1 MNRGATSGK
10 IHTVTSVPIGL
21 KNLNRGQDTTVT
33 FTHVDRSDVRFDDK
47 LDIKLADIDAEYQ
60 RGKVFAEGGQGII
73 REGVDLNLRRLV
85 AIKTLKQQQSEDP
98 SALRSQFIQEARVT
112 AQLSHPAIIPIYS
125 LNSDDK
131 DGLHLVM
138 KLVDG
143 KTLKSYLEQLDHE
156 YRTVGIGQFN
166 ERKSLM
172 YRLEIIL
179 RVCDALDYAHNR
191 NIMHCDLKPENILI
205 GEFRE
210 TYIMDWGIARQI
222 EEPGYDP
229 ATWEKPSTISGT
241 PRFLSPEA
249 IHGEH
254 TDQRADIYAL
264 GLILFEVVTLREAY
278 MARTSEEVV
287 SLIREG
293 RIAETKHKYGFK
305 IDPDLKAVIAK
316 ATAFNRNERYQT
328 VRELGADIRR
338 YMGGEETTAN
348 PYHFFGRL
356 SAFAVHH
363 KRTSLT
369 FAVFC
374 ILTLLLTI
382 GGTCYRRIRQINL
395 AHSYVQKLGTAQIQ
409 STACADYIETNIA
422 RNAQFLSAITSEYI
436 FFYETD
442 PDDEDKIAD
451 CMLPVSALR
460 TDATD
465 PPASL
470 LYSSVYHRKID
481 FGHFSYKTIHG
492 ETLTDVEKRRLH
504 ILAHLKDPIMG
515 VFTERLPQQ
524 LAKASPSE
532 QNEYLRLT
540 GIPLHLLLFGFPDG
554 QYVVYPGSGVYA
566 ASYDPRG
573 RHWYK
578 TAQSGNGEF
587 AWSKPYP
594 GNTAA
599 AGYLLSCNIPML
611 DTSGNFLGVAGFDLH
626 LNTIIRDLNANGNV
640 GNNVLE
646 KTLLDNSGLIL
657 LSTGARF
664 AGAMETNKED
674 SLTINFDD
682 ADLFQQFVATKYGT
696 ISRVENGRR
705 ILYCVNYLPSQD
717 WYYIEK
723 IDITDSVPNAFF

>member
-1 MNRGATSGK
+1 MSSRGATSGK
-10 IHTVTSVPIGL
+10 VDTVTSIKVGL
-21 KNLNRGQDTTVT
+21 KSLSRDQDTMVT
-33 FTHVDRSDVRFDDK
+33 FTHVDRSVVRFDDK
-47 LDIKLADIDAEYQ
+47 LDVKLENIDAEYQ
-60 RGKVFAEGGQGII
+60 QGKVFAEGGQGII
-73 REGVDLNLRRLV
+73 REGMDLNLRRLV
-85 AIKTLKQQQSEDP
+85 AIKTLKPQPEDQF
-98 SALRSQFIQEARVT
+98 SRGQFIQEARVT
-112 AQLSHPAIIPIYS
+112 AQLGHPAIIPIYS

-143 KTLKSYLEQLDHE
+143 KTLKDYLEQLDHE
-156 YRTVGIGQFN
+156 YRTSGIEQFD

-229 ATWEKPSTISGT
+229 ATWVKPNTISGT

-278 MARTSEEVV
+278 MARTSAEVV
-287 SLIREG
+287 SMIREG
-293 RIAETKHKYGFK
+293 RIAETRHKYGFR
-305 IDPDLKAVIAK
+305 IDPDLKAIIAK
-316 ATAFNRNERYQT
+316 ATAYDRDKRYQT
-328 VRELGADIRR
+328 VRELGMDIRR
-338 YMGGEETTAN
+338 YMGGEETSAN
-348 PYHFFGRL
+348 PYHLFGRIT
-356 SAFAVHH
+356 AFAVHH
-363 KRTSLT
+363 KRASLI
-369 FAVFC
+369 FAVAC

-382 GGTCYRRIRQINL
+382 GVTCYRRVSMITAR
-395 AHSYVQKLGTAQIQ
+395 HDYSRELGEALLQ
-409 STACADYIETNIA
+409 SRACADYIETNIA
-422 RNAQFLSAITSEYI
+422 RNAQFLSAITSEFI
-436 FFYETD
+436 FLYETD
-442 PDDEDKIAD
+442 LDDEEDIPD
-451 CMLPVSALR
+451 SMMPVSSMR
-460 TDATD
+460 NDASD

-481 FGHFSYKTIHG
+481 FSHFAHKTIHG
-492 ETLTDVEKRRLH
+492 EDLTGIEKRRLH
-504 ILAHLKDPIMG
+504 VLDHLREPIMR
-515 VFTERLPQQ
+515 VFFERLPQN
-524 LAKASPSE
+524 LADASPAE

-554 QYVVYPGSGVYA
+554 QYIVYPGSGTYA
-566 ASYDPRG
+566 PTYDPRG

-578 TAQSGNGEF
+578 TAQEGNGDF

-611 DTSGNFLGVAGFDLH
+611 DTAGNFLGVAGFDLH
-626 LNTIIRDLNANGNV
+626 LNTIIRDLTSHGNT
-640 GNNVLE
+640 GSNVLE
-646 KTLLDNSGLIL
+646 KTLLDDSGLIL

-664 AGAMETNKED
+664 EGAMETNKED

-682 ADLFQQFVATKYGT
+682 ADLFRQFKETKYGT
-696 ISRVENGRR
+696 ISREENGRR
-705 ILYCVNYLPSQD
+705 IIYCVNYLPSQD
-717 WYYIEK
+717 WYYFEK
-723 IDITDSVPNAFF
+723 IDVTSSVPDTFF

>member
-10 IHTVTSVPIGL
+10 VNTVTSIAVGL
-21 KNLNRGQDTTVT
+21 KNLSREQDTTVT
-33 FTHVDRSDVRFDDK
+33 FTHVDHSSVRFNDK
-47 LDIKLADIDAEYQ
+47 LDVKLEDINAEYKP
-60 RGKVFAEGGQGII
+60 GKVFAEGGQGII
-73 REGVDLNLRRLV
+73 REGLDLNLGRLV
-85 AIKTLKQQQSEDP
+85 AIKTLKSQPED
-98 SALRSQFIQEARVT
+98 QFTRGQFLQEARVT

-125 LNSDDK
+125 LNTDDE

-156 YRTVGIGQFN
+156 YRISGIDQFD

-172 YRLEIIL
+172 FRLEIML

-229 ATWEKPSTISGT
+229 AKWVKPSTISGT

-278 MARTSEEVV
+278 MARTSAEVV
-287 SLIREG
+287 SMIREG
-293 RIAETKHKYGFK
+293 RIAETRHKYGFK
-305 IDPDLKAVIAK
+305 IDPDLKAIIEK
-316 ATAFNRNERYQT
+316 ATAYNREDRYQT

-348 PYHFFGRL
+348 PYHLFGRL
-356 SAFAVHH
+356 TTFAVHH
-363 KRTSLT
+363 KRASLA
-369 FAVFC
+369 FAVAC
-374 ILTLLLTI
+374 ILVFLLTI
-382 GGTCYRRIRQINL
+382 GVTCYRRVSQINDTH
-395 AHSYVQKLGTAQIQ
+395 AYVNSLGIAQTQ
-409 STACADYIETNIA
+409 STACADYIETNIS
-422 RNAQFLSAITSEYI
+422 RNAQFLSAITSE
-436 FFYETD
+436 FVFLYETD
-442 PDDEDKIAD
+442 LDNANTPPD
-451 CMLPVSALR
+451 CMMPVSALR
-460 TDATD
+460 ADAKD
-465 PPASL
+465 APASL

-481 FGHFSYKTIHG
+481 FSHFSHKTIHG
-492 ETLTDVEKRRLH
+492 EQLTEIEKRRLH
-504 ILAHLKDPIMG
+504 ILAHLRETIMN
-515 VFTERLPQQ
+515 VFSERLPQN
-524 LAKASPSE
+524 LANATPAE

-554 QYVVYPGSGVYA
+554 QYIVYPGSGVYA
-566 ASYDPRG
+566 PSYDPRS

-578 TAQSGNGEF
+578 TAQSSSGEF

-599 AGYLLSCNIPML
+599 AGYLLSCNVPML
-611 DTSGNFLGVAGFDLH
+611 DTSGNLLGVAGFDLH
-626 LNTIIRDLNANGNV
+626 LNTIIRELKTNGNV

-646 KTLLDNSGLIL
+646 KTLLDDKALIL
-657 LSTGARF
+657 VSTGARF
-664 AGAMETNKED
+664 AGAMETNRED
-674 SLTINFDD
+674 SLTITFDD
-682 ADLFQQFVATKYGT
+682 EDLFRQFVETKYGIIT
-696 ISRVENGRR
+696 REENGRR
-705 ILYCVNYLPSQD
+705 IIYCVNYLPSQD
-717 WYYIEK
+717 WYYFEK
-723 IDITDSVPNAFF
+723 IDITDALPRTI

>member
-10 IHTVTSVPIGL
+10 VHTVTSIRVGL
-21 KNLNRGQDTTVT
+21 KNLSREQDTTVT
-33 FTHVDRSDVRFDDK
+33 FTHVDHSTVRFDDQ
-47 LDIKLADIDAEYQ
+47 LDVKLAAIDAEYQ
-60 RGKVFAEGGQGII
+60 QGKVFAEGGQGII
-73 REGVDLNLRRLV
+73 REGLDLNLRRPV
-85 AIKTLKQQQSEDP
+85 AIKTLKSQPEDQFT
-98 SALRSQFIQEARVT
+98 RGQFIQEARVT

-138 KLVDG
+138 KLIDG
-143 KTLKSYLEQLDHE
+143 KTLKDYLEQLDHE
-156 YRTVGIGQFN
+156 YRKAGIGQFD

-172 YRLEIIL
+172 FRLEVIL
-179 RVCDALDYAHNR
+179 RVCDALDYAHSR

-229 ATWEKPSTISGT
+229 ATWVKPNTISGT

-249 IHGEH
+249 IQGEH
-254 TDQRADIYAL
+254 TDQRADIYAM

-278 MARTSEEVV
+278 MARTSAEVV
-287 SLIREG
+287 SMIREG
-293 RIAETKHKYGFK
+293 RIAETRHKYGFK
-305 IDPDLKAVIAK
+305 IDPDLKAIIAK
-316 ATAFNRNERYQT
+316 ATAYNRDERYQT
-328 VRELGADIRR
+328 IRELGADIRR

-348 PYHFFGRL
+348 PYHLFGRI

-363 KRTSLT
+363 KRASLT
-369 FAVFC
+369 FAVAC

-382 GGTCYRRIRQINL
+382 GVTAYRRVSQIN
-395 AHSYVQKLGTAQIQ
+395 AMHAYTQNLGIAQVQ

-422 RNAQFLSAITSEYI
+422 RNAQFLSSITSE
-436 FFYETD
+436 FVFLYETD
-442 PDDEDKIAD
+442 PDSAD
-451 CMLPVSALR
+451 TPPYCMLPVSTLR
-460 TDATD
+460 ADSKNSPAT
-465 PPASL
+465 L

-481 FGHFSYKTIHG
+481 FSHFAHKTIHG
-492 ETLTDVEKRRLH
+492 EDLTSVEKRRLH
-504 ILAHLKDPIMG
+504 ILGHLKDTIMG
-515 VFTERLPQQ
+515 VFIDRLPEKF
-524 LAKASPSE
+524 ADASE
-532 QNEYLRLT
+532 TEKNEYLRLN

-566 ASYDPRG
+566 TTYDPRT

-578 TAQSGNGEF
+578 TAQSSSGEF

-599 AGYLLSCNIPML
+599 AGYLLSCNVPML
-611 DTSGNFLGVAGFDLH
+611 DTAGNFLGVAGFDLH
-626 LNTIIRDLNANGNV
+626 LNTIIRDLKTNGNV
-640 GNNVLE
+640 GKNVLE
-646 KTLLDNSGLIL
+646 KTLLDDEGLIL
-657 LSTGARF
+657 VSTGARF

-674 SLTINFDD
+674 SLTIRFDD
-682 ADLFQQFVATKYGT
+682 DDLFKQFTEVKYGT
-696 ISRVENGRR
+696 ISRTENGRR
-705 ILYCVNYLPSQD
+705 IIYCVNYLPSQD

-723 IDITDSVPNAFF
+723 IDITTTVAATNIL

>member
-1 MNRGATSGK
+1 MSRGATSGK
-10 IHTVTSVPIGL
+10 IHTITSIAVGL
-21 KNLNRGQDTTVT
+21 KNLSREQDTTVT
-33 FTHVDRSDVRFDDK
+33 FTHVDHSTVRFDDK
-47 LDIKLADIDAEYQ
+47 LDVKLEDLNAEY
-60 RGKVFAEGGQGII
+60 RPGKVFAEGGQGII
-73 REGVDLNLRRLV
+73 REGLDLILHRPV
-85 AIKTLKQQQSEDP
+85 AIKTLKTQSEDQFT
-98 SALRSQFIQEARVT
+98 RGQFIQEARVT

-125 LNSDDK
+125 LNSDEK

-143 KTLKSYLEQLDHE
+143 KTLKDYLEQLDHE
-156 YRTVGIGQFN
+156 YRKAGIDQFD

-172 YRLEIIL
+172 FRLEIML

-229 ATWEKPSTISGT
+229 ATWVKPSTISGT

-249 IHGEH
+249 IQGEH
-254 TDQRADIYAL
+254 TDQRADVYAL

-278 MARTSEEVV
+278 MARTSAEVV
-287 SLIREG
+287 SMIREG
-293 RIAETKHKYGFK
+293 RIAETRHKYGFR
-305 IDPDLKAVIAK
+305 IDPDLKAIIEK
-316 ATAFNRNERYQT
+316 ATEYDREKRYQT
-328 VRELGADIRR
+328 VRDLGADIRR

-348 PYHFFGRL
+348 PYHLFGRMT
-356 SAFAVHH
+356 AFAVRH
-363 KRTSLT
+363 KRTSLV
-369 FAVFC
+369 FAVLC

-382 GGTCYRRIRQINL
+382 GVTCYRRVSQIN
-395 AHSYVQKLGTAQIQ
+395 AVHAYTQQLGNAQIQ

-422 RNAQFLSAITSEYI
+422 RNAQFLSSITSE
-436 FFYETD
+436 FVFLCETD
-442 PDDEDKIAD
+442 PDATDTIPD
-451 CMLPVSALR
+451 CMMPVSALR
-460 TDATD
+460 SDAKD
-465 PPASL
+465 APVSL

-481 FGHFSYKTIHG
+481 FAHFSHKTIHG
-492 ETLTDVEKRRLH
+492 EKLTDMEKRRLH
-504 ILAHLKDPIMG
+504 ILSHLREPIMS
-515 VFTERLPQQ
+515 VFNERLPKE
-524 LAKASPSE
+524 LADASPAE

-554 QYVVYPGSGVYA
+554 QYVVYPGSGTYA
-566 ASYDPRG
+566 PTYDPRG

-578 TAQSGNGEF
+578 TAQSSSGEF

-599 AGYLLSCNIPML
+599 AGYLLSCNVPML
-611 DTSGNFLGVAGFDLH
+611 DTAGNFLGVAGFDLH
-626 LNTIIRDLNANGNV
+626 LNTIIRDLKMNGNT

-646 KTLLDNSGLIL
+646 KTLLDDKGQIL
-657 LSTGARF
+657 VSTGARF

-674 SLTINFDD
+674 SLSIYFDD
-682 ADLFQQFVATKYGT
+682 ADLFEQFTATKYGT
-696 ISRVENGRR
+696 ITRMENGRR
-705 ILYCVNYLPSQD
+705 IIYCVNYLPSQN

-723 IDITDSVPNAFF
+723 IDVSATAPNVF

>member
-10 IHTVTSVPIGL
+10 VNTVTSIAVGL
-21 KNLNRGQDTTVT
+21 KNLSREQDTTVT
-33 FTHVDRSDVRFDDK
+33 FTHVDHSSVRFNDK
-47 LDIKLADIDAEYQ
+47 LDVKLEDINAEYKP
-60 RGKVFAEGGQGII
+60 GKVFAEGGQGII
-73 REGVDLNLRRLV
+73 REGLDLNLGRLV
-85 AIKTLKQQQSEDP
+85 AIKTLKSQPED
-98 SALRSQFIQEARVT
+98 QFTRGQFLQEARVT

-125 LNSDDK
+125 LNTDDE

-156 YRTVGIGQFN
+156 YRISGIDQFD

-172 YRLEIIL
+172 FRLEIML

-229 ATWEKPSTISGT
+229 AKWVKPSTISGT

-278 MARTSEEVV
+278 MARTSAEVV
-287 SLIREG
+287 SMIREG
-293 RIAETKHKYGFK
+293 RIAETRHKYGFK
-305 IDPDLKAVIAK
+305 IDPDLKAIIEK
-316 ATAFNRNERYQT
+316 ATAYNREDRYQT

-348 PYHFFGRL
+348 PYHLFGRL
-356 SAFAVHH
+356 TTLAVHH
-363 KRTSLT
+363 KRASLA
-369 FAVFC
+369 FAVAC
-374 ILTLLLTI
+374 ILMFLLTI
-382 GGTCYRRIRQINL
+382 GVTCYRRVSQINDTH
-395 AHSYVQKLGTAQIQ
+395 AYVNSLGIAQTQ
-409 STACADYIETNIA
+409 STACADYIETNIS
-422 RNAQFLSAITSEYI
+422 RNAQFLSAITSE
-436 FFYETD
+436 FVFLYETD
-442 PDDEDKIAD
+442 LDNANTSPD
-451 CMLPVSALR
+451 CMMPVSALR
-460 TDATD
+460 ADAKD
-465 PPASL
+465 APASL

-481 FGHFSYKTIHG
+481 FSHFSHKTIHG
-492 ETLTDVEKRRLH
+492 EQLTEIEKRRLH
-504 ILAHLKDPIMG
+504 ILAHLRETIMN
-515 VFTERLPQQ
+515 VFNERLPQN
-524 LAKASPSE
+524 LANATPAE

-554 QYVVYPGSGVYA
+554 QYIVYPGSGVYA
-566 ASYDPRG
+566 PSYDPRS

-578 TAQSGNGEF
+578 TAQSSSGEF

-599 AGYLLSCNIPML
+599 AGYLLSCNVPML
-611 DTSGNFLGVAGFDLH
+611 DTSGNLLGVAGFDLH
-626 LNTIIRDLNANGNV
+626 LNTIIRELKTNGNV

-646 KTLLDNSGLIL
+646 KTLLDDNALIL
-657 LSTGARF
+657 VSTGARF
-664 AGAMETNKED
+664 AGAMETNRED
-674 SLTINFDD
+674 SLTITFDD
-682 ADLFQQFVATKYGT
+682 EDLFRQFVETKYG
-696 ISRVENGRR
+696 IIAREENGRR
-705 ILYCVNYLPSQD
+705 IIYCVNYLPSQD
-717 WYYIEK
+717 WYYFEK
-723 IDITDSVPNAFF
+723 IDVTDALPRTI